1 MRAPGDRLSFCAPRQ
16 AFTLIELLAVVAI
29 IAILAA
35 LLLPALNS
43 AKSQAQR
50 IACVSNLRQIGL
62 AIHTYASDNG
72 GRIPYGPKAP
82 PFTNPSDFYP
92 STGAPTSLISLQ
104 TGDPV
109 GLGLMLKQQLASEPK
124 VLFCPGTD
132 QPLNADTELAK
143 AGKYQAQSSYYY
155 RHNGNTLLHDTFE
168 STNSPSILLDSLG
181 PNRNGVPIRALVLD
195 TIFLCPDQLKTYGV
209 FPRTHHRQLT
219 ANILFTDGHVLSR
232 SNKDKRFTV
241 DLTSW
246 GEITQAFDKILKV
259 FENADLE
266 Q

>member
-1 MRAPGDRLSFCAPRQ
+1 MKSPDEKLRTSRQ
-16 AFTLIELLAVVAI
+16 GFTLIELLAVIAI

-35 LLLPALNS
+35 LLLPALTT
-43 AKSQAQR
+43 AKGQAQR
-50 IACVSNLRQIGL
+50 ITCVSNLRQIGI
-62 AIHTYASDNG
+62 AIHTYASDNNS
-72 GRIPYGPKAP
+72 RIPYGPKAP

-132 QPLNADTELAK
+132 QPLNTDAELAK

-155 RHNGNTLLHDTFE
+155 RHGGNVLLHDTYD
-168 STNSPSILLDSLG
+168 STNAPPVVLDALG
-181 PNRNGVPIRALVLD
+181 LNRNGVPIRALAVD
-195 TIFLCPDQLKTYGV
+195 TMFLCPPDLATYGV
-209 FPRTHHRQLT
+209 YPRTHHRQLV
-219 ANILFTDGHVLSR
+219 ANILYSDGHVLSR
-232 SNKDKRFTV
+232 PNRDKRFTV
-241 DLTSW
+241 DLNNW
-246 GEITQAFDKILKV
+246 GEITKAFDKILQV
-259 FENADLE
+259 FEQADLE